1 MQLPI
6 RLNCSD

>member
-6 RLNCSD
+6 RPNCSG

>member
-6 RLNCSD
+6 RPKCSD

>member
-6 RLNCSD
+6 RPICSD

>member
-6 RLNCSD
+6 RPNCSD